1 MIRTDVL
8 MSARM
13 ALLAVIELLVVH
25 RERLTERVQRESIGD
40 LGEHRRIPPRLPAQ
54 GAPQCP
60 ACDSRL
66 AYPVVPK
73 RKRRMVSLFL
83 SH

>member
-1 MIRTDVL
+1 MIPTDVL

-40 LGEHRRIPPRLPAQ
+40 LGSIAAYRR
-54 GAPQCP
+54 
-60 ACDSRL
+60 
-66 AYPVVPK
+66 
-73 RKRRMVSLFL
+73 VSLPKEPRNAP
-83 SH
+83 HVIRV